1 MSKYEEL
8 IAKQARIKEEYERS
22 KAQLEKQTERVRK
35 KEQDLKNLEGEIALA
50 VMTEHGLTASE
61 LVDLLSDLNAPQP
74 KESPSFFEQGGED

>member
-8 IAKQARIKEEYERS
+8 IAKQARLKEEYERS

-61 LVDLLSDLNAPQP
+61 LADLLSDLDAPQP

>member
-61 LVDLLSDLNAPQP
+61 LVDLLSDLDAPQP